1 MAKFA
6 RPILIPEVKIKALKF
21 LLTCLGG
28 LFLCGSSLADGIGG
42 IARTNRF
49 LDQADQSMKKKDFSS
64 AIRAYESAFKE
75 NPGIPAQAHLNLG
88 SAYYQTGKFSK
99 AMKSYLAAAG
109 LLNNPEQKSQ
119 AYLQIGNIYAARKD
133 YKSALDW
140 YKRSLKTQ
148 PENKMARF
156 NYELAYRLQKQQE
169 EQENKNNPEKQPAQ
183 NPREQDQKKQ
193 EQKEKQGNQGQ
204 EGQDKNQGKPGD
216 QNKDNKN
223 NPGNAP
229 GNDAQSNQK
238 QSQKGSKPGGDE
250 GKEAE
255 NAIAKEGEKQKGKA
269 KEEQEDQAGKDDSKT
284 KGKEETDASDPN
296 AIRLDKEKL
305 QESGLSEDQARAL
318 LEAMRQ
324 SEVKYLQQRRFKSRK
339 GGNSD
344 SGKPR
349 W

>member
-1 MAKFA
+1 
-6 RPILIPEVKIKALKF
+6 VKIKALKF
-21 LLTCLGG
+21 LLTCLSG
-28 LFLCGSSLADGIGG
+28 LLLCGSSLADGIGG

-49 LDQADQSMKKKDFSS
+49 LDQAEQSMKKKDFPS
-64 AIRAYESAFKE
+64 AIRAYESAFRE

-88 SAYYQTGKFSK
+88 SAYYQTGKYSK
-99 AMKSYLAAAG
+99 AMKSYMAAAG

-169 EQENKNNPEKQPAQ
+169 EQESKNNPEKEPPQ

-193 EQKEKQGNQGQ
+193 EQKEKQG
-204 EGQDKNQGKPGD
+204 D

-223 NPGNAP
+223 NSGSSQGNE
-229 GNDAQSNQK
+229 AQGNQK
-238 QSQKGSKPGGDE
+238 QNQKDSKQGEDE
-250 GKEAE
+250 EKEAK
-255 NAIAKEGEKQKGKA
+255 NAIAKKGEKEKGKA
-269 KEEQEDQAGKDDSKT
+269 KEEQEDKAGNQESKT
-284 KGKEETDASDPN
+284 RGKEETDASDLN

-339 GGNSD
+339 GGNTD